1 MSISSVTE
9 QEKQGQQATTRTEAV
24 LTGRWLILLR
34 PACIGIIV
42 LTIALWFVAIPIR
55 YQELGTVC
63 SSVCGDQQVNQ
74 QNIAHFRAS
83 GLTLSFYSAYVG
95 TLEVFFVLAFVVIA
109 FLILWKKSDTRIGLL
124 TALFL
129 TTFGVMNNAATALT
143 NTFPVL
149 FVPVGLLELI
159 SWACLGVFL
168 FVFPDGRFSPRWT
181 PIVAL
186 VCIFLFLLSNAP
198 FFPPALVLPFL
209 LGFVLL
215 TLAAQMYR
223 YRIVSTPAQRQ
234 QAKWVVLGITTAL
247 LGIGGLATLVNVLSL
262 PQYPTGYFSLFG
274 DTMWYVFELLIPLSI
289 GFAIV
294 RSKLWDIDVVINRVL
309 VYGSLTALLAL
320 IYFALIFALQT
331 LFQGIFHQNNA
342 AAIVISTLAIAA
354 LFQPLRHRIQRIID
368 RRFYRRKYDAAK
380 IVEAFS
386 ATLRNEVDLQQVRE
400 HLLTVVQDTMQP
412 AHVSLWL
419 REPQP
424 AAKRQR
430 VNTHEAQ
437 Q

>member
-9 QEKQGQQATTRTEAV
+9 QEKQGQQATTRTEAG

-83 GLTLSFYSAYVG
+83 GLTLGFYSVYVG
-95 TLEVFFVLAFVVIA
+95 TLEVFFVLTFVVIA
-109 FLILWKKSDTRIGLL
+109 LLILWKKSDTRIGLL

-129 TTFGVMNNAATALT
+129 TTFGVTNTAATALT
-143 NTFPVL
+143 NTFPIL
-149 FVPVGLLELI
+149 SVPVGLLELI
-159 SWACLGVFL
+159 SWVCLGIFL

-181 PIVAL
+181 PIVAF
-186 VCIFLFLLSNAP
+186 VCIFLILLSNAP
-198 FFPPALVLPFL
+198 FFPPALFLAFL

-215 TLAAQMYR
+215 ALIAQMYR
-223 YRIVSTPAQRQ
+223 YRYVSTLAQRQ
-234 QAKWVVLGITTAL
+234 QTKWVVLGITTAI
-247 LGIGGLATLVNVLSL
+247 LGIGGLSTLVYVLSL
-262 PQYPTGYFSLFG
+262 PQYPTGYLPLFG

-294 RSKLWDIDVVINRVL
+294 RSKLWDIDVVINRAL
-309 VYGSLTALLAL
+309 VYGSLTVLLAL
-320 IYFALIFALQT
+320 IYFTLIFVLQA

-342 AAIVISTLAIAA
+342 AAIVISTLVIAA
-354 LFQPLRHRIQRIID
+354 LFQPLRHRIQQIID

-380 IVEAFS
+380 VVETFS
-386 ATLRNEVDLQQVRE
+386 ATLRNEVDLNRLRE

-412 AHVSLWL
+412 SHVSLWL
-419 REPQP
+419 REPDRKLSRP
-424 AAKRQR
+424 D
-430 VNTHEAQ
+430 HIES
-437 Q
+437 